1 MARAGSMSNGS
12 SLRQTRAAP
21 ARRGERTPDG
31 GARRPARVGY
41 GSQDMAAE
49 RSGRSLPPL
58 LASRSRAAQAA
69 LVVGG
74 PVVFGAVCG
83 VALGLSEPV
92 YLGLSLLA
100 ALGAVAAG
108 FEHSRSG
115 SGFLRGV
122 VGGCLFGAALLA
134 AHAIIGARPLA
145 KLPDPPVM
153 LVVFTTVIG
162 AVLGALGAWLRG
174 RRERAG

>member
-1 MARAGSMSNGS
+1 MA
-12 SLRQTRAAP
+12 
-21 ARRGERTPDG
+21 GESPT
-31 GARRPARVGY
+31 
-41 GSQDMAAE
+41 
-49 RSGRSLPPL
+49 RSLPPL
-58 LASRSRAAQAA
+58 LASRPRAAQVA

-74 PVVFGAVCG
+74 PVVAGALCG

-108 FEHSRSG
+108 FEHARAG

-122 VGGCLFGAALLA
+122 VGGCLFGIALLA
-134 AHAIIGARPLA
+134 VHALIGARPLA
-145 KLPDPPVM
+145 KLPEPPIM

-162 AVLGALGAWLRG
+162 AVLGALGAWLRS
-174 RRERAG
+174 RRERTA